1 VAGLPALPASANGS
15 TPAEQAAYVAANRFL
30 ELVRNGGSR
39 DSFADLLGRHVSVQQ
54 IAMFAL
60 GKYRRAMPPK
70 QRPAYV
76 SLVNDMLLDT
86 ITRHGKQVRGR
97 GFVVTGSQG
106 NIVKG
111 YIKHASGKQTAVDL
125 RMVDG
130 RVADVRVA
138 GHLDGFHVAPGIQP
152 DHRQQGGRCLCH
164 FRLSEKRSG
173 TLSIQHAPQ
182 RKGELAASVDPADM
196 AGDAHVVF
204 IGRIRSPWTSRSGC
218 PKNMRQARE
227 RDAHGCRVED

>member
-1 VAGLPALPASANGS
+1 MSSCTKLTRRALLPALAGVAVGLPGLPAAATGAN
-15 TPAEQAAYVAANRFL
+15 PAEHAAHVAANRFL
-30 ELVRNGGSR
+30 ELVRTGGTR
-39 DSFADLLGRHVSVQQ
+39 DHFADLLGRHVSVHH

-60 GKYRRAMPPK
+60 GKYRRALPPK

-111 YIKHASGKQTAVDL
+111 YIKHGSGKQTAVDL

-130 RVADVRVA
+130 RVADVRVE
-138 GHLDGFHVAPGIQP
+138 GIWMAFIL
-152 DHRQQGGRCLCH
+152 RQEFNRIIDNKGGDVSAIFAYLRN
-164 FRLSEKRSG
+164 G
-173 TLSIQHAPQ
+173 
-182 RKGELAASVDPADM
+182 AA
-196 AGDAHVVF
+196 
-204 IGRIRSPWTSRSGC
+204 
-218 PKNMRQARE
+218 K
-227 RDAHGCRVED
+227 